1 MMKKIIL
8 SSCSVNIHEIAQTE
22 LDSVLEVYKMCEDF
36 LALGPV
42 AMASMEMVQK
52 DIGISQSI
60 GGKFCGIFAST
71 GEMIGVID
79 YVPDNF
85 EGDPQQAYLS
95 LLMIAAPFR
104 CQGIG
109 EAVIKSVETE
119 IKQNPKVTV
128 ILAGV
133 QVNNPLAVKFW
144 QKLGYQ
150 IISGPELMPDQTI
163 VYGLRKNL

>member
-1 MMKKIIL
+1 MYFLNEDGKSFEIRRITPANHKAIL
-8 SSCSVNIHEIAQTE
+8 R
-22 LDSVLEVYKMCEDF
+22 VYQQCEDF

-42 AMASMEMVQK
+42 AKASLGMVQK
-52 DIGISQSI
+52 DIEISQSI
-60 GGKFCGIFAST
+60 GGNYCGIFSLS

-79 YVPDNF
+79 YVPHNY
-85 EGDPQQAYLS
+85 EGKPQQAYLS

-104 CQGIG
+104 SQGIG
-109 EAVIKSVETE
+109 EAVVRAIEAE

-128 ILAGV
+128 IIAGV

-144 QKLGYQ
+144 QRLGYQ
-150 IISGPELMPDQTI
+150 ITSGPERMPDQTI